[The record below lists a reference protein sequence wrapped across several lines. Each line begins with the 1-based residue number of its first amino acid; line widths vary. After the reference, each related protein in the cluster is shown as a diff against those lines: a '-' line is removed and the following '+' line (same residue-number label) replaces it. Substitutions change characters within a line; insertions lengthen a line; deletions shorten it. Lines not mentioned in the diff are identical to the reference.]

1 MICKPINLKKVIIM
15 IKSISILLVLLLTH
29 FSYSQNITL
38 LQNTHPKAKELKHHL
53 NATKD
58 SLVLECNSKI
68 KNVEIFNEDYEQII
82 IVDAHKTQVSLK
94 DIPIGNFVVE
104 VKLTE
109 KIIVMDLAKYRDSYN
124 ISNAS
129 HNTKQI
135 AEGKGMMLDEELKVI
150 KSAPKKS
157 IAFILTRGNS
167 SMNQKKHQKYF
178 WTETQINSDSGSS
191 KTMKLVDQKSVET
204 MIYRHKLETNSNS
217 GRLNTLTV
225 WEVYNKSKFMDQQVS
240 NPDFVYS
247 VATDI
252 FNPTPYYSTSNNL
265 QSL

>member
-1 MICKPINLKKVIIM
+1 M
-15 IKSISILLVLLLTH
+15 IKNISILLVLLLTH

-68 KNVEIFNEDYEQII
+68 KKVEIFNEDYEQII
-82 IVDAHKTQVSLK
+82 IVDTPKTQISLR
-94 DIPIGNFVVE
+94 DIPIGNFIVE
-104 VKLTE
+104 AKLTE
-109 KIIVMDLAKYRDSYN
+109 KIIVMDLVKYNDLYN
-124 ISNAS
+124 ISNANSS
-129 HNTKQI
+129 HNTEQI

-167 SMNQKKHQKYF
+167 GMQPKKHQKYF
-178 WTETQINSDSGSS
+178 WTETQINNDSGSS
-191 KTMKLVDQKSVET
+191 KTMRLVDQKSVET
-204 MIYRHKLETNSNS
+204 MIYRHKIETNSDS

-225 WEVYNKSKFMDQQVS
+225 WEVYNKSKFMEQQVS

-252 FNPTPYYSTSNNL
+252 FNPTPYYSTGNNL